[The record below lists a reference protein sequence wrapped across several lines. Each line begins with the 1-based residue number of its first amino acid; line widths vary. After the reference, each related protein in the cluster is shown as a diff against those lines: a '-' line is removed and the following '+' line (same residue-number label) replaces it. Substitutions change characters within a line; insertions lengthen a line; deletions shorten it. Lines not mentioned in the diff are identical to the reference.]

1 MRRGLGSDYVPTGR
15 TIINQERT
23 AKFGSSVKL
32 VMRRRAEGTGA
43 KMKCLRVYSTA
54 DGESHFDEVE
64 IPTTSRQVHPNAAA
78 FEVSAKYAASG
89 VRFTHIPAGAR
100 QVDWHTV
107 PERVLTVRLD
117 GSAEYQTSDG
127 DERRVPAGSFVLFE
141 DVDGKGH
148 KSLHSPE
155 EQTVLWI
162 SLPQGLE
169 NP

>member
-1 MRRGLGSDYVPTGR
+1 MTPSAT
-15 TIINQERT
+15 
-23 AKFGSSVKL
+23 
-32 VMRRRAEGTGA
+32 EGMED
-43 KMKCLRVYSTA
+43 KMMCLRVYSTA

-64 IPTTSRQVHPNAAA
+64 IPTTSRQVHPNAVA

-89 VRFTHIPAGAR
+89 IRFTHIPAGAR
-100 QVDWHTV
+100 QIDWHTV

-148 KSLHSPE
+148 KSLHSPQ

-162 SLPQGLE
+162 SLPQGLK